1 MESFTNLE
9 DLSLID
15 TYSPDMTFSKF
26 YGIYYDD
33 MRGRL
38 KESTLFY
45 KSEIVRLKIMP
56 YFGKLHM
63 NQINANHIRKWQ
75 SIFLCQGYSNTY
87 LKTIN
92 IQLCAIMNYAER
104 FYDLPN
110 PCSKAGSM
118 GKTAAKEM
126 KFWTLDEFH
135 LFISAYQNDLEAY
148 TAFEILYWTGMR
160 EGELLALTAA
170 DIHTKQSEIAITK
183 TYQRIQ
189 MKDIISTPKTEKS
202 KRKIPIPKF
211 LLQEIL
217 FYIHSKNIKTNQ
229 RLFSH
234 TKDYL
239 YYKMKRGCSKTG
251 VRKIRIHDIRH
262 SHVCRSLGYF

>member
-1 MESFTNLE
+1 M
-9 DLSLID
+9 
-15 TYSPDMTFSKF
+15 
-26 YGIYYDD
+26 
-33 MRGRL
+33 
-38 KESTLFY
+38 
-45 KSEIVRLKIMP
+45 
-56 YFGKLHM
+56 
-63 NQINANHIRKWQ
+63 
-75 SIFLCQGYSNTY
+75 
-87 LKTIN
+87 
-92 IQLCAIMNYAER
+92 
-104 FYDLPN
+104 
-110 PCSKAGSM
+110 
-118 GKTAAKEM
+118 
-126 KFWTLDEFH
+126 
-135 LFISAYQNDLEAY
+135 
-148 TAFEILYWTGMR
+148 
-160 EGELLALTAA
+160 LALTAA

-251 VRKIRIHDIRH
+251 VRKIRIHDIRD
-262 SHVCRSLGYF
+262 SHVSLLINLGFTPIVIAERVGHEKVSTTLNVYSHLFPSQQEFLVETLENLHKNS